1 MENIIEFN
9 KISNNNNDSVISSSK
24 NLKDNIIKYFNS
36 LRHEFDIKIFNKYL
50 DDEINFL
57 KKNRLIDNNTMF
69 NYLYLYNYYKNLI
82 YNYKEFNIFFFY
94 DKNDN
99 IKSYNELIN
108 KIMGINLNLK
118 DTYSQ
123 IIFEQYFDKN
133 SNDLNNI
140 HYILYE
146 SEYNSFKK
154 INDSLLETKDILDIK
169 KYLEQNNNNNNTKS
183 YIISLL
189 NNNNKIKEEDII
201 LKINYIFINT
211 LNWINS
217 DYKSFKNYMNEQYLL
232 INENYLKEYNTYID
246 KIFENKKNFSTD
258 GYFSRYIS
266 SRKITLL
273 KNINVFITENENKF
287 IINDFLYDNLNKEN
301 DVVYKDINFNNCF
314 YINSK
319 NTNNNKNSNNNSKNN
334 LEILND
340 LSKEMFISKI
350 FKYLK
355 NEINFYKNTLHNFF
369 ILTNDNLNL
378 SINSSF
384 NIPSPDF
391 IFYYENSFQNLIKS
405 KKENYVE
412 KKIQIKN
419 DFHTNIENFSNEEL
433 NKIKSIFDNKFLIK
447 ENDKNNL
454 IDYFKNLYF
463 EIKDKANTFLKEI
476 DSLNLELFSELNKI
490 LSLHGIS
497 CKNFNDFI
505 ININN
510 NISMSQNI
518 ESLKNEQNNLDEF
531 KNFLKMSGVSGVL
544 GIAGGFVFNRVIS
557 TVGSQVSGGMIG
569 GPPGMIVGGII
580 GIGSLFGQSIYH
592 FKNNRNKIEKLFED
606 LKKSAIMSMEFTR
619 KNAENLI
626 KNNEQNIKEKIED
639 VEEYMKILI
648 NRAIMS
654 KANY

>member
-1 MENIIEFN
+1 MENIVEIN

-24 NLKDNIIKYFNS
+24 NLNDNIIKYFNS
-36 LRHEFDIKIFNKYL
+36 LRHEFDIKIFNKHL
-50 DDEINFL
+50 EDEIIFL

-69 NYLYLYNYYKNLI
+69 NYLYLYNYYKNLV

-99 IKSYNELIN
+99 IKNFNELIE

-118 DTYSQ
+118 NTYSQ

-133 SNDLNNI
+133 INNLNTI

-154 INDSLLETKDILDIK
+154 INDILLETKDILDIK
-169 KYLEQNNNNNNTKS
+169 KYLEQNNNNNTKS

-189 NNNNKIKEEDII
+189 NFNNKFKEEDII

-217 DYKSFKNYMNEQYLL
+217 DYKSFKNYINEQYLSL
-232 INENYLKEYNTYID
+232 NENYLKIYNTYID
-246 KIFENKKNFSTD
+246 KIFENKINFSTD
-258 GYFSRYIS
+258 GYFSRYIK
-266 SRKITLL
+266 SRKNTLL
-273 KNINVFITENENKF
+273 KNLNVFISENENKF
-287 IINDFLYDNLNKEN
+287 IINDFLYDNLNEEN
-301 DVVYKDINFNNCF
+301 NVVYKDINFNNCF
-314 YINSK
+314 FINCK
-319 NTNNNKNSNNNSKNN
+319 INNNNKNSNNNIKSNF
-334 LEILND
+334 EILND

-350 FKYLK
+350 FKHLK
-355 NEINFYKNTLHNFF
+355 NEINFYKNNLHNFF

-391 IFYYENSFQNLIKS
+391 IFYYENSIQNLIKS

-412 KKIQIKN
+412 KKFNIKN
-419 DFHTNIENFSNEEL
+419 EFHTNIENYTNEEL
-433 NKIKSIFDNKFLIK
+433 DKIKSIFDKKFLIK

-454 IDYFKNLYF
+454 IDNFKNLYF
-463 EIKDKANTFLKEI
+463 EIKDKGNIFLEEI

-490 LSLHGIS
+490 LSFHGIS

-557 TVGSQVSGGMIG
+557 TVGSEVAGGMIG

-592 FKNNRNKIEKLFED
+592 FKNNRNKIDKLFEE

-619 KNAENLI
+619 KNAENII
-626 KNNEQNIKEKIED
+626 KNNEQIIKENIQD
-639 VEEYMKILI
+639 VEEYIKILI

>member
-1 MENIIEFN
+1 MENIVEIN

-24 NLKDNIIKYFNS
+24 NLNDNIIKYFNS
-36 LRHEFDIKIFNKYL
+36 LRHEFDIKIFNKHL
-50 DDEINFL
+50 EDEIIFL

-69 NYLYLYNYYKNLI
+69 NYLYLYNYYKNLV

-99 IKSYNELIN
+99 IKNFNELIE

-118 DTYSQ
+118 NTYSQ

-133 SNDLNNI
+133 INNLNTI

-154 INDSLLETKDILDIK
+154 INDILLETKDILDIK
-169 KYLEQNNNNNNTKS
+169 KYLEQNNNNNTKS

-189 NNNNKIKEEDII
+189 NFNNKFKEEDII

-217 DYKSFKNYMNEQYLL
+217 DYKSFKNYINEQYLSL
-232 INENYLKEYNTYID
+232 NENYLKIYNTYID
-246 KIFENKKNFSTD
+246 KIFENKINFSTD
-258 GYFSRYIS
+258 GYFSRYINN
-266 SRKITLL
+266 RKNTLL
-273 KNINVFITENENKF
+273 KNLNVFISENENKF
-287 IINDFLYDNLNKEN
+287 IINDFLYDNLNEEN
-301 DVVYKDINFNNCF
+301 NVVYKDINFNNCF
-314 YINSK
+314 FINSK
-319 NTNNNKNSNNNSKNN
+319 NNNNNKNSNNNIKSNF
-334 LEILND
+334 EILND

-350 FKYLK
+350 FKHLK
-355 NEINFYKNTLHNFF
+355 NEINFYKNNLHNFF

-391 IFYYENSFQNLIKS
+391 IFYYENSIQNLIKS

-412 KKIQIKN
+412 KKFNIKN
-419 DFHTNIENFSNEEL
+419 EFHTNIENYTNEEL
-433 NKIKSIFDNKFLIK
+433 DKIKSIFDKKFLIK

-454 IDYFKNLYF
+454 IDNFKNLYF
-463 EIKDKANTFLKEI
+463 EIKDKGNIFLEEI

-490 LSLHGIS
+490 LSFHGIS

-557 TVGSQVSGGMIG
+557 TVGSEVAGGMIG

-592 FKNNRNKIEKLFED
+592 FKNNRNKIDKLFEE

-619 KNAENLI
+619 KNAENII
-626 KNNEQNIKEKIED
+626 KNNEQIIKENIED
-639 VEEYMKILI
+639 VEEYIKILI

>member
-1 MENIIEFN
+1 MENIVEIN

-24 NLKDNIIKYFNS
+24 NLNDNIIKYFNS
-36 LRHEFDIKIFNKYL
+36 LRHEFDIKIFNKHL
-50 DDEINFL
+50 EDEIIFL

-69 NYLYLYNYYKNLI
+69 NYLYLYNYYKNLV

-99 IKSYNELIN
+99 IKNFNELIE

-118 DTYSQ
+118 NTYSQ

-133 SNDLNNI
+133 INNLNTI

-154 INDSLLETKDILDIK
+154 INDILLETKDILDIK
-169 KYLEQNNNNNNTKS
+169 KYLEQNNNNNTKS

-189 NNNNKIKEEDII
+189 NFNNKFKEEDII

-217 DYKSFKNYMNEQYLL
+217 DYKSFKNYINEQYLSL
-232 INENYLKEYNTYID
+232 NENYLKIYNTYID
-246 KIFENKKNFSTD
+246 KIFENKINFSTD
-258 GYFSRYIS
+258 GYFSRYIN
-266 SRKITLL
+266 SRKNTLL
-273 KNINVFITENENKF
+273 KNLNVFISENENKF
-287 IINDFLYDNLNKEN
+287 IINDFLYDNLNEEN
-301 DVVYKDINFNNCF
+301 NVVYKDINFNNCF
-314 YINSK
+314 FINSK
-319 NTNNNKNSNNNSKNN
+319 NNNNNKNSNNNIKSNF
-334 LEILND
+334 EILND

-350 FKYLK
+350 FKHLK
-355 NEINFYKNTLHNFF
+355 NEINFYKNNLHNFF

-391 IFYYENSFQNLIKS
+391 IFYYENSIQNLIKS

-412 KKIQIKN
+412 KKFNIKN
-419 DFHTNIENFSNEEL
+419 EFHTNIENYTNEEL
-433 NKIKSIFDNKFLIK
+433 DKIKSIFDKKFLIK

-454 IDYFKNLYF
+454 IDNFKNLYF
-463 EIKDKANTFLKEI
+463 EIKDKGNIFLEEI

-490 LSLHGIS
+490 LSFHGIS

-557 TVGSQVSGGMIG
+557 TVGSEVAGGMIG

-592 FKNNRNKIEKLFED
+592 FKNNRNKIDKLFEE

-619 KNAENLI
+619 KNAENII
-626 KNNEQNIKEKIED
+626 KNNEQIIKENIED
-639 VEEYMKILI
+639 VEEYIKILI

>member
-1 MENIIEFN
+1 MENIVEIN

-24 NLKDNIIKYFNS
+24 NLNDNIIKYFNS
-36 LRHEFDIKIFNKYL
+36 LRHEFDIKIFNKHL
-50 DDEINFL
+50 EDEIIFL

-69 NYLYLYNYYKNLI
+69 NYLYLYNYYKNLV

-99 IKSYNELIN
+99 IKNFNELIE

-118 DTYSQ
+118 NTYSQ
-123 IIFEQYFDKN
+123 IIFEQFFDKN
-133 SNDLNNI
+133 SNNLNNI
-140 HYILYE
+140 YYILYE

-154 INDSLLETKDILDIK
+154 INNILLETKDILDIK
-169 KYLEQNNNNNNTKS
+169 KYLEQNNNNNTKS

-189 NNNNKIKEEDII
+189 NFNNKFKEEDII

-217 DYKSFKNYMNEQYLL
+217 DYKSFKNYINEQYLSL
-232 INENYLKEYNTYID
+232 NENYLKIYNTYID
-246 KIFENKKNFSTD
+246 KIFENKINFSTD
-258 GYFSRYIS
+258 GYFSRYIN
-266 SRKITLL
+266 SRKNTLL
-273 KNINVFITENENKF
+273 KNLNVFISENENKF
-287 IINDFLYDNLNKEN
+287 IINDFLYDNLNEEN
-301 DVVYKDINFNNCF
+301 NVVYKDINFNNCF
-314 YINSK
+314 FINSK
-319 NTNNNKNSNNNSKNN
+319 NNNNNKNSNNNIKSNF
-334 LEILND
+334 EILND

-350 FKYLK
+350 FKHLK
-355 NEINFYKNTLHNFF
+355 NEINFYKNNLHNFF

-391 IFYYENSFQNLIKS
+391 IFYYENSIQNLIKS

-412 KKIQIKN
+412 KKFNIKN
-419 DFHTNIENFSNEEL
+419 EFHTNIENYTNEEL
-433 NKIKSIFDNKFLIK
+433 DKIKSIFDKKFLIK

-454 IDYFKNLYF
+454 IDNFKNLYF
-463 EIKDKANTFLKEI
+463 EIKDKGNIFLEEI

-490 LSLHGIS
+490 LSFHGIS

-557 TVGSQVSGGMIG
+557 TVGSEVAGGMIG

-592 FKNNRNKIEKLFED
+592 FKNNRNKIDKLFEE

-619 KNAENLI
+619 KNAENII
-626 KNNEQNIKEKIED
+626 KNNEQIIKENIED
-639 VEEYMKILI
+639 VEEYIKILI

>member
-1 MENIIEFN
+1 MENINELN
-9 KISNNNNDSVISSSK
+9 KINNNNNNDTVIFSSI
-24 NLKDNIIKYFNS
+24 NLKKDILKYFNS
-36 LRHEFDIKIFNKYL
+36 LRHEFDIKIFNKFL
-50 DDEINFL
+50 ENEIIFF
-57 KKNRLIDNNTMF
+57 KKNRLVDNNTMF
-69 NYLYLYNYYKNLI
+69 NYLYIYNYYKDLI

-99 IKSYNELIN
+99 LGNFNELIE

-118 DTYSQ
+118 NTYSQ
-123 IIFEQYFDKN
+123 IIFEQFFDKN
-133 SNDLNNI
+133 SNNLNNI
-140 HYILYE
+140 YYILYE

-154 INDSLLETKDILDIK
+154 INNILLETKDILDIK
-169 KYLEQNNNNNNTKS
+169 NYLEQNNNNNKS
-183 YIISLL
+183 YIISLF
-189 NNNNKIKEEDII
+189 NSDNKINEEDIF

-211 LNWINS
+211 LDWNNS
-217 DYKSFKNYMNEQYLL
+217 DYKSFKNYLNEQYLS
-232 INENYLKEYNTYID
+232 INENYLKIFNSYID
-246 KIFENKKNFSTD
+246 KIFENKLNFSSD
-258 GYFSRYIS
+258 GYFARYIN
-266 SRKITLL
+266 SRKNTLL
-273 KNINVFITENENKF
+273 KNLNVFISENENKF
-287 IINDFLYDNLNKEN
+287 IINDFLYDNLNEEN
-301 DVVYKDINFNNCF
+301 NVVYKDINFNNCF
-314 YINSK
+314 FINSK
-319 NTNNNKNSNNNSKNN
+319 NNNNNKNSNNNIKSNF
-334 LEILND
+334 EILND

-350 FKYLK
+350 FKHLK
-355 NEINFYKNTLHNFF
+355 NEINFYKNNLHNFF

-391 IFYYENSFQNLIKS
+391 IFYYENSIQNLIKS

-412 KKIQIKN
+412 KKFNIKN
-419 DFHTNIENFSNEEL
+419 EFHTNIENYTNEEL
-433 NKIKSIFDNKFLIK
+433 DKIKSIFDKKFLIK

-454 IDYFKNLYF
+454 IDNFKNLYF
-463 EIKDKANTFLKEI
+463 EIKDKGNIFLEEI

-490 LSLHGIS
+490 LSFHGIS

-557 TVGSQVSGGMIG
+557 TVGSEVAGGMIG

-592 FKNNRNKIEKLFED
+592 FKNNRNKIDKLFEE

-619 KNAENLI
+619 KNAENII
-626 KNNEQNIKEKIED
+626 KNNEQIIKENIED
-639 VEEYMKILI
+639 VEEYIKILI